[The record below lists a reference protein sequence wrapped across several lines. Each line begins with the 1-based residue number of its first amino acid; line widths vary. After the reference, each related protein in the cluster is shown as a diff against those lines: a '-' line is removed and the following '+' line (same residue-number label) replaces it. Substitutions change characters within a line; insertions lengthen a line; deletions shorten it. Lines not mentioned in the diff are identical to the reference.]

1 VVTQFDVFENPDP
14 ESAAAH
20 PYFLILQADR
30 LKELNTR
37 IVAPLVAPKTLPGFE
52 RLMPV
57 VSVKNKN
64 LVVDVA
70 NVGVFPLKLIPK
82 PIANLETERY
92 RIVGAIDLIFTGI

>member
-1 VVTQFDVFENPDP
+1 MVIQFDVFENPDP
-14 ESAAAH
+14 ASAEAH

-30 LKELNTR
+30 LKDLNTR
-37 IVAPLVAPKTLPGFE
+37 IVAPLVAPRTLPGFE

-64 LVVDVA
+64 FVVDVT

-82 PIANLETERY
+82 PVVNLESERY
-92 RIVGAIDLIFTGI
+92 RIVGALDLIFTGI

>member
-1 VVTQFDVFENPDP
+1 VRQFDVFENPDP
-14 ESAAAH
+14 ESAEAH
-20 PYFLILQADR
+20 PYFVVLQADR

-37 IVAPLVAPKTLPGFE
+37 IVAPLIVPRTVPGFE
-52 RLMPV
+52 RLMPL

-64 LVVDVA
+64 FVVDIT

-82 PIANLETERY
+82 PVANLEPERY

>member
-1 VVTQFDVFENPDP
+1 MVIQFDVFENPDP
-14 ESAAAH
+14 ESAEAH

-64 LVVDVA
+64 FVVDIT

-82 PIANLETERY
+82 PIVNLESERY

>member
-1 VVTQFDVFENPDP
+1 MVTQFDVFENPDP

-20 PYFLILQADR
+20 PYFVILQADR

-37 IVAPLVAPKTLPGFE
+37 IVAPLIAPKTLPGFE

-64 LVVDVA
+64 LVVDVT

>member
-1 VVTQFDVFENPDP
+1 MVTQFDVFENPDP

-82 PIANLETERY
+82 PIA
-92 RIVGAIDLIFTGI
+92 

>member
-1 VVTQFDVFENPDP
+1 VVIQFDVFENPDP
-14 ESAAAH
+14 ESAEAH

-57 VSVKNKN
+57 VSVENETF
-64 LVVDVA
+64 VVDIT
-70 NVGVFPLKLIPK
+70 NVGVFPLKLIPE
-82 PIANLETERY
+82 PIANLESERY